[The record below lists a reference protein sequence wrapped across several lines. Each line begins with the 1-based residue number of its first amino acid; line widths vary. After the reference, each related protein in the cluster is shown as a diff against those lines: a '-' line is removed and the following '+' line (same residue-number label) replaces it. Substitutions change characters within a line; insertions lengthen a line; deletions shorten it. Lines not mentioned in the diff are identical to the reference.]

1 MKLRPIHILLISWLF
16 LPACNQ
22 NPPEEFIDPRSDQA
36 LLLKLE
42 LEAEGK
48 AFTTKINETQI
59 VLSDPL
65 PFATEEIRIKTL
77 ELSEGATTDKKV
89 GDTFRVDQSPI
100 SIRVQAEESLSQNN
114 YRLYLNNQNQTHD
127 FITNDHYIL
136 HNGVEL
142 QIKGVIYTPNYP
154 GNYPWTIERNSN
166 LPTAYNKSILQDIR
180 DIKKMGVNT
189 VRLWSPPPYTYQAIK
204 EEGGL
209 FFLQTIWIDTQAPDF
224 QDAAFK
230 AQTKSY
236 IREIVDR
243 IYAVYTDQKP
253 PLIGYLIGNEL
264 KRSSI
269 IATNNAHPDIT
280 SYSGPYIQATDI
292 NASQAFLAEMA
303 DYTKQYEYATYR
315 NLSLV
320 SYANEISTPDII
332 DVPFLDF
339 RCHNA
344 YSWLRPDL
352 SYLSHIPLTTRGSR
366 SGTLYQGWI
375 EDQKAKYPDIPLL
388 ISEMGLSVAPD
399 RSRTGP
405 PNYGY
410 GGNTETEQAD
420 AILQNIADIQ
430 TANLPLA
437 GVIIHE
443 YLDSWWKFGQVGGQE
458 RDQTEEWFGLVKF
471 VPENGWYK
479 TEPRKA
485 YRRLEEVWK

>member
-1 MKLRPIHILLISWLF
+1 MKLRPIHILLIGWLS
-16 LPACNQ
+16 LQACNQ
-22 NPPEEFIDPRSDQA
+22 KTPEELIDPKSDRA

-42 LEAEGK
+42 LEVEG
-48 AFTTKINETQI
+48 TTFSTSINETQI

-65 PFATEEIRIKTL
+65 PFATKEIRIKTL
-77 ELSEGATTDKKV
+77 ELSPGATTDKKV
-89 GDTFRVDQSPI
+89 GDTFHVDQSPI
-100 SIRVQAEESLSQNN
+100 SIRVQAEDSLNQNN

-127 FITNDHYIL
+127 FTTSDHYIL
-136 HNGVEL
+136 HNGLVL
-142 QIKGVIYTPNYP
+142 PIKGVIYTPNYP
-154 GNYPWTIERNSN
+154 GNYPWTIERNNN
-166 LPTAYNKSILQDIR
+166 LPPAYNNSILQDIR
-180 DIKKMGVNT
+180 DIKEMGANT
-189 VRLWSPPPYTYQAIK
+189 VRLWSPPPYTYRAIK
-204 EEGGL
+204 KEGGL

-224 QDAAFK
+224 QNATFK
-230 AQTKSY
+230 EQTKSY

-253 PLIGYLIGNEL
+253 PLIGYIIGNEL

-269 IATNNAHPDIT
+269 IATNSAHPDIT
-280 SYSGPYIQATDI
+280 SYNGTYIQATDI

-303 DYTKQYEYATYR
+303 DYVKQYAYNRYK

-375 EDQKAKYPDIPLL
+375 EDQKAKYPDMPLL

-420 AILQNIADIQ
+420 AILQNISDIQ

-437 GVIIHE
+437 GVCIHE
-443 YLDSWWKFGQVGGQE
+443 YLDSWWKFGQVAGQE
-458 RDQTEEWFGLVKF
+458 SNQTEEWFGLVQF

-479 TEPRKA
+479 TEPREAYQRLKA
-485 YRRLEEVWK
+485 LWK